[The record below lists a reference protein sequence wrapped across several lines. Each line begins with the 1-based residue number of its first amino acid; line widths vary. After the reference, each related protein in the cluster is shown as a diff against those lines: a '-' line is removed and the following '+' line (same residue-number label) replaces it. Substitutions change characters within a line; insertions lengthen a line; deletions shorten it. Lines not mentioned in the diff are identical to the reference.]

1 MTPAR
6 LNREMKS
13 FCDDFRPYLGADI
26 IGSNE
31 DMLAAVRDAAA
42 ER

>member
-1 MTPAR
+1 M

-13 FCDDFRPYLGADI
+13 FCDDFRPPYLGADI

-31 DMLAAVRDAAA
+31 DLVAALRDAAA
-42 ER
+42 GR